1 MGGVAST
8 SCKVSTRLKGTIA
21 KGGAVSSSK
30 GVCKE
35 RIKLSK
41 LALQRRDAL
50 AKAQRRYKDL
60 QKTIA
65 ASITEF
71 VVLHSSYPSDF
82 EKLQE
87 TACDHEERKQQH
99 DDEED
104 PRVVGEEEG
113 NAHEMEDNAGQ
124 VEKQQEH
131 DDEEEDSRAV
141 LVKEQKEADDENKE
155 DNNKDVAAGIKANV
169 EKRGF
174 LDALTELKE
183 VESQFLPSDNEEFA
197 HDVCKFLETD
207 KVVPTQTAKGHKL
220 IRSLTTRI
228 RSSKLLSLARSRS
241 SKIGS
246 LSSDDEKDKMHSST
260 LKNLGAWEK
269 QLYYLV
275 EKVENEEKIGR
286 VPEVKVA
293 KQSVVNACNQ
303 IQQLRDQELQ
313 PQLVQLLR
321 GLTKNWL
328 AMSDRYQSQQIIM
341 DEIVESLY
349 STPHTMFCDASH
361 LHAADKLRTQL
372 ENWRAGFTE
381 YVSSQKD
388 YIKAL
393 DDWGRHPLP
402 SFCEVKVPS
411 LVANW
416 LACFDKLSDV
426 KTVIDVMDDLGR
438 RVEKLVALQKK
449 EHEHKSQVDTLKHK
463 DWKIAEKIEQS
474 SKTPNNL
481 DYYRLRQ
488 RIKAEEEE
496 YESSRKQTQEIAA
509 KLVQTGFTSLFR
521 SLDTFSRT
529 VAQSY
534 GAVSR

>member
-8 SCKVSTRLKGTIA
+8 SCKVSIPTLKGTIA
-21 KGGAVSSSK
+21 VGGAVASASRK

-50 AKAQRRYKDL
+50 AKAQKRYKDL

-71 VVLHSSYPSDF
+71 VVVHSSHASDF
-82 EKLQE
+82 AKLPE
-87 TACDHEERKQQH
+87 TACDHEEKKQQH

-104 PRVVGEEEG
+104 PREVGEEEG
-113 NAHEMEDNAGQ
+113 NAEMEDNAGQ

-141 LVKEQKEADDENKE
+141 VKEQKEADDENKE

-169 EKRGF
+169 EKRGL
-174 LDALTELKE
+174 LDALKE
-183 VESQFLPSDNEEFA
+183 VEIQFLSSANEEIA
-197 HDVCKFLETD
+197 KDVCQFLEID
-207 KVVPTQTAKGHKL
+207 KVVQTQTAKGHKL

-228 RSSKLLSLARSRS
+228 RSTKLLSLVRTRS
-241 SKIGS
+241 SKIDS
-246 LSSDDEKDKMHSST
+246 LPSDDEKDKKHSTT
-260 LKNLGAWEK
+260 LENLGAWEK

-293 KQSVVNACNQ
+293 GQSVVNACNQ

-313 PQLVQLLR
+313 PQLVELLR
-321 GLTKNWL
+321 GLTQTWL
-328 AMSDRYQSQQIIM
+328 AMSDRHQSQQMIM
-341 DEIVESLY
+341 YEVVKSLY
-349 STPHTMFCDASH
+349 SPPQTMFCDASH

-416 LACFDKLSDV
+416 LACFDKLSDD

-438 RVEKLVALQKK
+438 RVEKLVELQKK

-463 DWKIAEKIEQS
+463 DWKIAEKIGQS
-474 SKTPNNL
+474 SKTPDNL

-488 RIKAEEEE
+488 RIRVEEEE
-496 YESSRKQTQEIAA
+496 YEASRKQTQEIAA

-521 SLDTFSRT
+521 SLATFSRT